1 MYKNTYVTNEKSVQI
16 PKKNMINNVKTTPT
30 NDYSLN
36 KNFFDPAK
44 SSPPNEFMIKLYMME
59 HLLINMIV
67 KLKRIIM
74 ILW

>member
-44 SSPPNEFMIKLYMME
+44 SSPPNEFMIKLYMRNISYNLSHKNDDNFE
-59 HLLINMIV
+59 IQ
-67 KLKRIIM
+67 
-74 ILW
+74 

>member
-1 MYKNTYVTNEKSVQI
+1 MYKNTYVMNEKSVQI

-44 SSPPNEFMIKLYMME
+44 SSPPNEFMIKLHMRNITYNLCHKNDDNFE
-59 HLLINMIV
+59 IQ
-67 KLKRIIM
+67 
-74 ILW
+74 